1 MRRRLGVRRVLSWLR
16 RWYQGR
22 AARVA
27 LSVLLMAGIVSR
39 LDGPGLL
46 AIFQRFDM
54 RYAAAMLG
62 VYGLLLGAFAW
73 RWALIGES
81 LGINAGYFQYARGL
95 WLSQA
100 MGEMGPPL
108 LAGEWARFHALKGQ
122 AAKSFLLASQMLD
135 RVSGQIVLILW
146 VVLLLPV
153 YGPLFSTLIGASVRA
168 SILWLVLLLAAL
180 LIGIIW
186 VARLTPGLR
195 DQARLS
201 RSILNPLRH
210 PGHYGVSCL
219 IQALLVLNW
228 VLAAGGFDLLESSGR
243 VALLAPLLLLGVGSL
258 PGLVSDWGKRE
269 AAAVLILAPAGL
281 SAEESLAVSLVF
293 GTTHLIMA
301 LPGAFFWPRSQPPRP
316 ARFG

>member
-1 MRRRLGVRRVLSWLR
+1 MSCLR
-16 RWYQGR
+16 RWHRGR

-27 LSVLLMAGIVSR
+27 LTLLLMAGIGFQV
-39 LDGPGLL
+39 DGPALL

-54 RYAAAMLG
+54 RYALAMLL

-81 LGINAGYFQYARGL
+81 LGIRAGYFQYARGL

-122 AAKSFLLASQMLD
+122 ASQSSLLTSQMLD
-135 RVSGQIVLILW
+135 RVSGQIVLVLW
-146 VVLLLPV
+146 VVCLLPV

-168 SILWLVLLLAAL
+168 SILGLVLLLAAL
-180 LIGIIW
+180 AISLIW

-201 RSILNPLRH
+201 RSILNPLRY

-228 VLAAGGFDLLESSGR
+228 VLAACGFGLLESSGR

-293 GTTHLIMA
+293 GATHLIMA
-301 LPGAFFWPRSQPPRP
+301 LPGTFFWPRAQPPRP
-316 ARFG
+316 ARAG

>member
-1 MRRRLGVRRVLSWLR
+1 MNWLR
-16 RWYQGR
+16 RWIRGR

-27 LSVLLMAGIVSR
+27 LTLLLMAVIVSR
-39 LDGPGLL
+39 LDGPTLL
-46 AIFQRFDM
+46 TIFQRFDM
-54 RYAAAMLG
+54 RYAGAMLC

-81 LGINAGYFQYARGL
+81 LAISASYFQYARGL

-100 MGEMGPPL
+100 MGELGPPL

-122 AAKSFLLASQMLD
+122 AARSSLLASQMLD
-135 RVSGQIVLILW
+135 RVSGQIVL
-146 VVLLLPV
+146 VLIVLCLLPA
-153 YGPLFSTLIGASVRA
+153 YGPLFSTHSGFSVHA
-168 SILWLVLLLAAL
+168 SILGLLFLLAL
-180 LIGIIW
+180 LAIGLIW

-210 PGHYGVSCL
+210 PAHYALSCL

-228 VLAAGGFDLLESSGR
+228 VLAAGGFGLLESSGR

-301 LPGAFFWPRSQPPRP
+301 LPGAFFWPRAQPPRP
-316 ARFG
+316 ARAG

>member
-1 MRRRLGVRRVLSWLR
+1 MTLTL
-16 RWYQGR
+16 
-22 AARVA
+22 
-27 LSVLLMAGIVSR
+27 LLMAVIVSR
-39 LDGPGLL
+39 LDRSALL

-54 RYAAAMLG
+54 RYAVAMLG
-62 VYGLLLGAFAW
+62 VYGLLVGAFAW

-81 LGINAGYFQYARGL
+81 LGISAGFFQYARGL

-122 AAKSFLLASQMLD
+122 SSQSSLLTSQMLD
-135 RVSGQIVLILW
+135 RVSGQIVLVLW
-146 VVLLLPV
+146 VVCLLPV

-168 SILWLVLLLAAL
+168 SILGLVLLLAAL
-180 LIGIIW
+180 AIGLIW

-219 IQALLVLNW
+219 IQALLVMNW
-228 VLAAGGFDLLESSGR
+228 VLAAGGFGLLESSGR

-293 GTTHLIMA
+293 GTTHLLMA
-301 LPGAFFWPRSQPPRP
+301 LPGVCFWPRAEPPHP
-316 ARFG
+316 TGGESPFQF